1 MTTGDATLEGVK
13 DVIVTTL
20 GIEERR
26 TSLDAGTTLF
36 GGIPELDSLAVV
48 ELAAALEERF
58 GLVIDDE
65 EFTGEVF
72 DTVGSLAT
80 FIDDKLGH
88 ELGDELGRGAMGGT

>member
-1 MTTGDATLEGVK
+1 MATPVGPTGKGVMSSGNATLEGVK
-13 DVIVTTL
+13 DVIVGTL

-26 TSLDAGTTLF
+26 ASLDAETTLF

-48 ELAAALEERF
+48 ELAAALEDRF

-72 DTVGSLAT
+72 ETVGSLAS
-80 FIDDKLGH
+80 FVDHKLGV
-88 ELGDELGRGAMGGT
+88 GP

>member
-1 MTTGDATLEGVK
+1 MSAEDPTLEGVK
-13 DVIVTTL
+13 DVIVSTL

-26 TSLDAGTTLF
+26 ASLDAATTLF

-48 ELAAALEERF
+48 ELAAALEDRF
-58 GLVIDDE
+58 DLVIDDE

-80 FIDDKLGH
+80 FIDHKLAV
-88 ELGDELGRGAMGGT
+88 GRQA